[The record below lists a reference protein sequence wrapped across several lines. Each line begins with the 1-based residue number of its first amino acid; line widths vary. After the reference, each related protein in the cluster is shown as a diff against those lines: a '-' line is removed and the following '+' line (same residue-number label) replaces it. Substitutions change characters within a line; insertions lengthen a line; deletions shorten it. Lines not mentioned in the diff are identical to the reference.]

1 MFWQTIKMAF
11 RALSLNKVRTALT
24 MLGIIIGITSVII
37 LVSAGQGAQSL
48 IIGQIQGV
56 GSNLI
61 FILPGGSQKG
71 EFSPPAASQGILVTT
86 LSNQDIKAIRNP
98 ILAPSVQYVNPEVRG
113 QFTVVY
119 GNHDQQVSVAGDD
132 DTYARVHNLE
142 FSAGDWFSK
151 SEVDGF
157 TQVAVLG
164 SKVKEDLFGAR
175 DPLGQII
182 KIKELSFRVV
192 GVMKPKGVGVGGVD
206 QDSQITVPVTT
217 AQKILL
223 GINYYNMVQVQVKD
237 ETYME
242 SAQDEITKI
251 LRNNHHITDPNKDDF
266 TIRNQKDILELL
278 GTITSALTLFLGAI
292 AGISL
297 VVGGIGIMNI
307 MLVSVTERTREI
319 GLRKAI
325 GAQRSDILL
334 QFLLEAVT
342 LTVIGGL
349 IGIGFGY
356 LGSIIIAHIG
366 NWSPV
371 VPLSG
376 VALAFGGSALFGLVF
391 GMYPAYKA
399 AKLDPIQALRFE

>member
-1 MFWQTIKMAF
+1 M
-11 RALSLNKVRTALT
+11 ALSALTLNKVRTALT
-24 MLGIIIGITSVII
+24 MLGIIIGITSVIV

-48 IIGQIQGV
+48 IVDQIKGV
-56 GSNLI
+56 GSNLLFVI
-61 FILPGGSQKG
+61 PGGSQKG
-71 EFSPPAASQGILVTT
+71 QFSPPAASQGILVTT
-86 LSNQDIKAIRNP
+86 LSTQDVKAMRNP

-113 QFTVVY
+113 QYVVTHA
-119 GNHDQQVSVAGDD
+119 GQDIQVSVAGED
-132 DTYARVHNLE
+132 DTYGMVHNIE
-142 FSAGDWFSK
+142 FSAGDWFNK
-151 SEVDGF
+151 NEVDGF
-157 TQVAVLG
+157 NQVAVLG
-164 SKVKEDLFGAR
+164 SKIKEDLFGAR
-175 DPLGQII
+175 DPIGQII

-206 QDSQITVPVTT
+206 QDSQINVPVTT

-223 GINYYNMVQVQVKD
+223 GINYYNMVQIQVKD
-237 ETYME
+237 ENSIA
-242 SAQDEITKI
+242 SAQDEVTRI

-266 TIRNQKDILELL
+266 TIRNPQDIVSLL

-297 VVGGIGIMNI
+297 LVGGIGIMNI

-334 QFLLEAVT
+334 QFLLEAIT

-349 IGIGFGY
+349 LGIAFGY
-356 LGSIIIAHIG
+356 LGAFVIAHFG

-371 VPLSG
+371 VPLPT
-376 VALAFGGSALFGLVF
+376 VILAFGGSALFGLVF
-391 GMYPAYKA
+391 GIYPAYKA
-399 AKLDPIQALRFE
+399 SKLDPIQALRFE